1 MAAHNLGTVIG
12 FEFGRTVKKKSFW
25 ITTLAVPVVIAIVFA
40 LIYVSSSS
48 SDQNVKAQ
56 ANASIGFLYTDPSGL
71 ITPTQAKRLGGTPTA
86 DSDAAVADVRA
97 GRLQAYFVYPADAT
111 TAPVRVYG
119 QDEGIFKN
127 GQYEAVAELLLT
139 TAVTDKI
146 GSPQLSTLAAGGA
159 TYEATTYRAGQ
170 QSGGLNSVIPPL
182 LYLVIFYIVI
192 ILLGNQ
198 MLNSTLEEKEN
209 RVTEMILTTLNATTL
224 IIGKVI
230 TLFLVGLVQI
240 LLFVT
245 PVLVAYLFFRD
256 QLVLPSLDLS
266 NLQIQPGPMI
276 TGALLLFGGFLLFT
290 GTLVA
295 AGAIM
300 PTAKEAGSIF
310 GAMMVLLFV
319 PFYALSLVVSDPTS
333 PIVQIFTFFPYTA
346 PFTAMLRN
354 GLGSLP
360 GWQAAIVITELIVLG
375 ALVLLLAVR
384 IFRYGSIQY
393 TSKVSL
399 VSALGRRRHSPA
411 PTQPDHPAS

>member
-12 FEFGRTVKKKSFW
+12 FEFGRTLKKKTFW
-25 ITTLAVPVVIAIVFA
+25 IVTLAVPVVIAIIFV
-40 LIYVSSSS
+40 LVYVSNSST
-48 SDQNVKAQ
+48 DQSAKDQ
-56 ANASIGFLYTDPSGL
+56 ANASIRFVYTDPSGL
-71 ITPTQAKRLGGTPTA
+71 ITPTQAQSLGGAPATDP
-86 DSDAAVADVRA
+86 DQAVADVRA
-97 GRLQAYFVYPADAT
+97 GKVQAYFAYPPDPA

-127 GQYEAVAELLLT
+127 GQYQAVAERLLT

-146 GSPQLSTLAAGGA
+146 GSPQLAALAAGGA
-159 TYEATTYRAGQ
+159 TFESTTYRNGQ

-182 LYLVIFYIVI
+182 LYLVVFYMVIF
-192 ILLGNQ
+192 LLGNQ
-198 MLNSTLEEKEN
+198 MLSSTLEEKEN

-230 TLFLVGLVQI
+230 SLFLIGLVQI
-240 LLFVT
+240 LLFTT

-256 QLVLPSLDLS
+256 QLALPSLNLS
-266 NLQIQPGPMI
+266 QLQFQPGPMI
-276 TGALLLFGGFLLFT
+276 TGGLLLFGGFLLFT

-310 GAMMVLLFV
+310 GAMMLLLFV

-360 GWQAAIVITELIVLG
+360 TWQAAVVITELIVLG
-375 ALVLLLAVR
+375 TLVLLLAVR

-399 VSALGRRRHSPA
+399 TSVLRTRRPSPA
-411 PTQPDHPAS
+411 TSQPDGSGS

>member
-1 MAAHNLGTVIG
+1 MAGHNLGTVIG
-12 FEFGRTVKKKSFW
+12 FEFTRTLKKKSFW
-25 ITTLAVPVVIAIVFA
+25 ITTLAVPVVIAVVFA

-48 SDQNVKAQ
+48 TDANVKDQ
-56 ANASIGFLYTDPSGL
+56 ANASIRFVYSDPSGL
-71 ITPTQAKRLGGTPTA
+71 ITPTLASQLSGTPTT
-86 DSDAAVADVRA
+86 DPEQAVADVQA
-97 GRLQAYFVYPADAT
+97 GRVQAYFAYPADPAT
-111 TAPVRVYG
+111 TPVRVYG
-119 QDEGIFKN
+119 QDQGIFKN
-127 GQYEAVAELLLT
+127 GQYQAVAELLLT

-146 GSPQLSTLAAGGA
+146 GSPQLATLAGGGA
-159 TYEATTYRAGQ
+159 TFQSTTYRDGHE
-170 QSGGLNSVIPPL
+170 SGGLNSVIPPL
-182 LYLVIFYIVI
+182 LYLLVFYLVIV
-192 ILLGNQ
+192 LLGNQ

-224 IIGKVI
+224 IVGKVI

-240 LLFVT
+240 VLFST

-256 QLVLPSLDLS
+256 QLALPALDLS
-266 NLQIQPGPMI
+266 HLQLASGPMI

-354 GLGSLP
+354 ALGSLP
-360 GWQAAIVITELIVLG
+360 GWQAGIVITELIVLG

-399 VSALGRRRHSPA
+399 ASALAIRRRPPV
-411 PTQPDHPAS
+411 PTQPEGPAS